1 MDTGRIVFLL
11 SSPRVAPGLY
21 SWPAWEALREAD
33 AVLIES
39 ADHPQRVPIEAAGVV
54 LEVTGAAEPP
64 VRAQQL
70 VARASAG
77 QVVVWV
83 AAESGDSELAGALA
97 LRLASV
103 SEAGG
108 TGLPELEVLL
118 ASYDLPGARLLDLVA
133 VMDRLRNECAWVQEQ
148 TPRSLVRY
156 LVEEAYE
163 TVEAIETGDRVH
175 LREEL
180 GDLLFQVVFHARIA
194 QEDASEPYSIDEIA
208 ADLTAKLIRRN
219 PHVFGEVSASDAAE
233 IEANWDDLKAAEKAR
248 SSAVEGVPLAL
259 PALGLADK
267 LLERTA
273 KAGLDVPLGSDDSGD
288 DLGEALLR
296 LAAEAR
302 ARGVDPEQ
310 ALRDAIRRYIERI
323 RSAEA
328 GPS

>member
-1 MDTGRIVFLL
+1 MSGRIVFLL

-21 SWPAWEALREAD
+21 AWAAWEALRGAD

-39 ADHPQRVPIEAAGVV
+39 ADHPQRAPIEAAGVS
-54 LEVTGAAEPP
+54 LEIAGAAEAPF
-64 VRAQQL
+64 VRAQEL
-70 VARASAG
+70 VARAAAG
-77 QVVVWV
+77 EVVVWV

-103 SEAGG
+103 SEAGQ

-118 ASYDLPGARLLDLVA
+118 ASYDLPGARMLDLIA

-194 QEDASEPYSIDEIA
+194 QEDAAEPYSIDEIA

-219 PHVFGEVSASDAAE
+219 PHVFGSVSASDAAE
-233 IEANWDDLKAAEKAR
+233 IEANWDELKAAEKAR

-273 KAGLDVPLGSDDSGD
+273 KAGLEVPLRGSEPGG
-288 DLGEALLR
+288 DLGDALLQ
-296 LAAEAR
+296 LAADAR
-302 ARGVDPEQ
+302 AKSIDPEQ

-323 RSAEA
+323 RAAE
-328 GPS
+328 SS

>member
-1 MDTGRIVFLL
+1 MSGRIVFLL

-21 SWPAWEALREAD
+21 AWPAWEALREAD
-33 AVLIES
+33 AVVIES
-39 ADHPQRVPIEAAGVV
+39 AEHPQFAPIEAAGVSLQV
-54 LEVTGAAEPP
+54 AGPVEAPA
-64 VRAQQL
+64 VRAQEL
-70 VARASAG
+70 VDRAAAG
-77 QVVVWV
+77 EVVVWV

-103 SEAGG
+103 SEAGQ

-118 ASYDLPGARLLDLVA
+118 ASYDLPGARLLDLIA

-163 TVEAIETGDRVH
+163 TVEAIETGDAVH

-194 QEDASEPYSIDEIA
+194 QEGASDPYSIDEIA

-219 PHVFGEVSASDAAE
+219 PHVFGSVSATDAAE
-233 IEANWDDLKAAEKAR
+233 IEANWDELKAVEKAR

-273 KAGLDVPLGSDDSGD
+273 KAGLDVSLTDD
-288 DLGEALLR
+288 DLGDALLR
-296 LAAEAR
+296 LVASAR
-302 ARGVDPEQ
+302 AEGVDPEQ

-323 RSAEA
+323 RAVEA
-328 GPS
+328 GAQPK